1 MKRRSTRV
9 PQMLTAESVYEFT
22 FRIRD
27 IVLELPCMQDRT
39 QCSLAFTCEASA
51 VSSLRNFTNPSS
63 LTEQGGHS
71 VTPEMQGV
79 IDVLKKTSTQ
89 GVSAVGRSEQPGM
102 SLEVSKAKA
111 FNSQSK

>member
-1 MKRRSTRV
+1 
-9 PQMLTAESVYEFT
+9 MLTAESVYEFT

-63 LTEQGGHS
+63 LSEQGGHS